1 MSKKF
6 IDRSLWES
14 GDFQKL
20 SRDAKSLYVYLYVI
34 CDLAGFVKRNDE
46 LFTFQTKIKDI
57 AMCLKE
63 LKKLVIEEDRLLWLS
78 NHLSNNSNIP
88 LNPKNNAHKKIIHL
102 FEIAKHV
109 EAKRFFEGLSNTL
122 RYKDNTLPYSTG
134 EVRTPLEPPKSEVG
148 MKEGEIIQ
156 MYEKAVSND

>member
-6 IDRSLWES
+6 IDRSLWDS
-14 GDFQKL
+14 DDFQDL

-34 CDLAGFVKRNDE
+34 CDLAGFVKRNDK
-46 LFTFQTKIKDI
+46 LFTFQTGIEDI

-63 LKKLVIEEDRLLWLS
+63 LKKLVIEEDRVLWLS
-78 NHLSNNSNIP
+78 NHLSDNSNIP

-109 EAKRFFEGLSNTL
+109 KAKRFFEGLSNTL
-122 RYKDNTLPYSTG
+122 HYKDNTLPYSTG
-134 EVRTPLEPPKSEVG
+134 EVRTPLEPPNSEDG
-148 MKEGEIIQ
+148 MKEGEVLK
-156 MYEKAVSND
+156 MLKDAVSNE